1 MTDLDTLKELA
12 QDDRSWV
19 AQRAEMAVA
28 ITEQYEGGGLDE
40 SEYQELME
48 DLVRSDRLDSEADD
62 LETKAVL
69 VTAVMGAANII

>member
-1 MTDLDTLKELA
+1 MTDLDVLKELA

-19 AQRAEMAVA
+19 AKRAEMAVI
-28 ITEQYEGGGLDE
+28 ITEQFEGGGLDE

-48 DLVRSDRLDSEADD
+48 DLVRSDKLDSEADD

-69 VTAVMGAANII
+69 VTAVMGAAQII